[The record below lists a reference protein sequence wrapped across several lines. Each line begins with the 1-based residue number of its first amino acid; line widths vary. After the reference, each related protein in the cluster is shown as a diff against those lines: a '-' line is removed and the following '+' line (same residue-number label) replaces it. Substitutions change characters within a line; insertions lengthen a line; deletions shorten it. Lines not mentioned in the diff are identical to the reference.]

1 MGQSSK
7 ITQYQLEARVLALR
21 VSGASHEEIA
31 ATVTRELRSEKK
43 IEDTISRSS
52 VTRWLDKT
60 DADRR
65 QALGAIQD
73 EYVREHAVS
82 DLEKLNELIDY
93 HYRLWKGD
101 LEDLF
106 YFGKALGSKEMPIT
120 LAIQTSAGRQLHE
133 LLKTSFR
140 FMGVAG
146 GPLGDEADDPVDLD
160 RYKSKQPDQA

>member
-1 MGQSSK
+1 M
-7 ITQYQLEARVLALR
+7 ALR
-21 VSGASHEEIA
+21 ASGSSHEEIA

-52 VTRWLDKT
+52 VSRWLEKV

-65 QALGAIQD
+65 QALGEIQD

-82 DLEKLNELIDY
+82 DLEKLEELIDY

-106 YFGKALGSKEMPIT
+106 YFGKKLGSEEMPVSY
-120 LAIQTSAGRQLHE
+120 ADQVSAG
-133 LLKTSFR
+133 
-140 FMGVAG
+140 
-146 GPLGDEADDPVDLD
+146 LGKEN
-160 RYKSKQPDQA
+160 